1 MVIVPETV
9 RNTCLNFA
17 TDAFCSDAILESRL
31 LHQDHYTEGWMSE
44 KCKITMWMARTA
56 FVKRIQTSSAAGTSY
71 KLVDISIWKETVMK
85 CFVKENNNKP

>member
-1 MVIVPETV
+1 MLFLDKSFNVYFTSYWMLFVPKTV

-44 KCKITMWMARTA
+44 KRKVTM
-56 FVKRIQTSSAAGTSY
+56 
-71 KLVDISIWKETVMK
+71 
-85 CFVKENNNKP
+85 